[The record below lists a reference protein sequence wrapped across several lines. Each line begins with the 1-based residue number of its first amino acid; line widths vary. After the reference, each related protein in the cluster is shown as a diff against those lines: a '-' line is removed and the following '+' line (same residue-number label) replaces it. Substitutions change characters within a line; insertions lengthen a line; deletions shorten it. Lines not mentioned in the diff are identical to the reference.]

1 MKFYEASSAFKRA
14 LASMQPGDTI
24 FASELAGEFTL
35 PADPKIR
42 LAFIAGGIGVTP
54 FRSMLRDLIDRGE
67 ARPIV
72 MVYATERQE
81 DIAYR
86 DVLDAAR
93 QKLGVRTVHAVAQ
106 GAERGQY
113 NGRID
118 ERLLRPPSRLH
129 ERIFYVSGPQ
139 AMVRAIRKTLRDMGV
154 SRQRIKVDF
163 FPGFS

>member
-1 MKFYEASSAFKRA
+1 V
-14 LASMQPGDTI
+14 G
-24 FASELAGEFTL
+24 
-35 PADPKIR
+35 
-42 LAFIAGGIGVTP
+42 
-54 FRSMLRDLIDRGE
+54 LIDRGE

-93 QKLGVRTVHAVAQ
+93 QRLGVRTVHAVAH

-118 ERLLRPPSRLH
+118 EKLLRAAIPDFH

-139 AMVRAIRKTLRDMGV
+139 AMVKAIRQTLRGMGV